1 MLFWQTQGDATQGI
15 AFVSLDKGASAI
27 EAMNLAGYDVMAC
40 GNHEFDYGQE
50 TAKKNAA
57 PLISRLYRRTP

>member
-1 MLFWQTQGDATQGI
+1 
-15 AFVSLDKGASAI
+15 
-27 EAMNLAGYDVMAC
+27 MNLAGYDVMAC

-57 PLISRLYRRTP
+57 AADFPIISANTLKDGHPFFKGSYADGTKENNGEIQL